1 MIDSSALRWPA
12 TIGLIACVSAAGGA
26 STASTTP
33 SAQAGAANAAAA
45 DLPACAADNTSAAT
59 WRVVTLPEVGQEHEI
74 EVGGSVLT
82 TARSGIAEAG
92 LRITAE
98 ATAEG
103 KRAGGDYVITIPP
116 IELPSPTGYGNLLHP
131 VRSATFRYARE
142 KGERRGLSKPD
153 ISVYVDPANERALRG
168 KVKFGLSSQDVAFP
182 NARFTVDRCLKTNSK
197 GFRREILYSGGSK
210 GNIQLQYREYMNDFA
225 RPAFSQELSY
235 DLANGTEI
243 GFKGA
248 RIRVLSISNVGLRYV
263 IVKAL
268 PDTAEQ

>member
-1 MIDSSALRWPA
+1 MMNSFAPRWPA
-12 TIGLIACVSAAGGA
+12 TIGLIACVAAAGGA
-26 STASTTP
+26 STASTTA
-33 SAQAGAANAAAA
+33 SARAGAANAAAA
-45 DLPACAADNTSAAT
+45 ALPACAADNTSAAT

-74 EVGGSVLT
+74 AVGGSVLT

-103 KRAGGDYVITIPP
+103 KRAGGNYVITIPP
-116 IELPSPTGYGNLLHP
+116 IELPSPTGFGNLLHP

-142 KGERRGLSKPD
+142 KGERHGLSKPD
-153 ISVYVDPANERALRG
+153 ISVYIDPADQTALRG

-182 NARFTVDRCLKTNSK
+182 NARFTVDHCLKTNSK
-197 GFRREILYSGGSK
+197 EFRREILYSGGGK
-210 GNIQLQYREYMNDFA
+210 GSVQLQYREYMNDFA

-235 DLANGTEI
+235 DLSQGTEI

-248 RIRVLSISNVGLRYV
+248 RIRILKISNVGLRYV
-263 IVKAL
+263 VLKAF
-268 PDTAEQ
+268 PEEPPM